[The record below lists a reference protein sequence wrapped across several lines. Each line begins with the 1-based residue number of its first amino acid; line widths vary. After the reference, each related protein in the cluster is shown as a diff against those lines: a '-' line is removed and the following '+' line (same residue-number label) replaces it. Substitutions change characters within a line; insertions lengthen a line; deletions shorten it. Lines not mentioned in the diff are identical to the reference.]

1 METELDQLTGLPTR
15 TAFIAELVRAVAR
28 ALHDRSPLALVLFK
42 VDDLNAVNREL
53 GLRTGDEMLRRISRV
68 LRKVAPDPD
77 VVARVGDDE
86 FAVLLVGTTLVH
98 ARWLGGVVQHHL
110 ANTRFYVS
118 LELRVSYGS
127 AALGRGDDALSP
139 GEPGDRRV
147 PRHERRPAGRGRR
160 PRATS
165 APAVHRTARHAL
177 PVGRRRGRALQGS
190 RPNGPRVDEMFQN
203 RHRHRHRGH
212 VELAVEGGGCG
223 PTLWVGAA
231 GVGARR

>member
-28 ALHDRSPLALVLFK
+28 ALHDRSPLAPVLFK

-127 AALGRGDDALSP
+127 AALGRGDDALSLVNRAIGAYLGTNDDP
-139 GEPGDRRV
+139 PDEAGVREP
-147 PRHERRPAGRGRR
+147 RR
-160 PRATS
+160 PRPST
-165 APAVHRTARHAL
+165 
-177 PVGRRRGRALQGS
+177 GRPGMR
-190 RPNGPRVDEMFQN
+190 FQ
-203 RHRHRHRGH
+203 
-212 VELAVEGGGCG
+212 
-223 PTLWVGAA
+223 
-231 GVGARR
+231 